1 MGKPWQELFVLRFK
15 KDSNCEV
22 FCMKILYENEIDNAT
37 LTPSSEDGAFPVA
50 NIKRIASTDEF
61 RSASGVTGG
70 SVLVDLGSAKECD
83 FLAITGNTY
92 TRKLAG
98 DTITVTAGDDPS
110 TTVMGLTQPVEIFNT
125 TLSTACYQS
134 SVFVDLTPTSVIQ
147 FYINTYVGNR
157 GEYRFLSKLN
167 GVLTPIEQ
175 SKTVTPKSVQSFLS
189 SNFSS
194 LSIVALS
201 ATKIVACF
209 ADEANGQ
216 RGTALVV
223 NISGDTITPAATP
236 FVFNAGAVSHVS
248 VDFMTSTQA
257 LVCYSDASD
266 GNKGKAVVLTISTD
280 TITAGAVF
288 EFSSYAIS
296 IATVGRFS
304 NSAVVNYRDSA
315 GNGKSIL
322 FSISGTTITTSK
334 TTTFS
339 SSSDVSHICG
349 TMIDNSRVAVFFR
362 DGADGNKGKVTVLN
376 LQGSLFEPLAGSPIL
391 VSDNSVS
398 LPSARR
404 LSDLNALIVY
414 KDDVSGTA
422 KAFVLNRT
430 TGNVISKGQTKELS
444 SDVITALHMSVINQ
458 FESVVTLATSTHGKA
473 IGVRTTGDVVT
484 CGTAQNVQTGTLSV
498 LQTTKQDVGGY
509 TNSGGSG
516 ILLFFRESSTGKACR
531 IAFDEHIFE
540 TGSAA
545 NLGACKFDSA
555 HALVCYRAAS
565 LSTGVAKVITV
576 SPTVSISAGV
586 TFETSY
592 PQNIFVESASASSAL
607 AVYFYNAT
615 NGRAVAFSYTG
626 GVLTAGTPVTFHSG
640 IALETAGLFPLSNG
654 SFFVVSNAA
663 SGAARACVLGV
674 SGTVVTANTQYQIWG
689 NSTRV
694 ITRKIDD
701 TRALVAMLYW
711 DGAWRFSTL
720 IVGISGTVCTIP
732 PSFTII
738 LAGYVQYFSF
748 AAFQSNVLLS
758 YSDTVSGG
766 GTGSFCL
773 LAIQGQT
780 ITKGAVNKFSTN
792 TTTMTAIFTV
802 PDGDSVFTVYR
813 HLDVMRYVRHSMNFQ
828 FEKTLTVYPDE
839 ALAVGMFTPTSF
851 RYWKVSFSSSDTYF
865 GCSSMFL
872 GKAFSF
878 TENCFNT
885 QLTLRESDLSSV
897 RFSPTGRRFIDE
909 QSSRIKTLNLSLS
922 SMNKTEASQWRD
934 FWNAV
939 ALRKSFFLSVDET
952 YTVLNEPMILAGK
965 FMFNE
970 SMEMSQQTFGLWEA
984 SFSMTEVM

>member
-1 MGKPWQELFVLRFK
+1 
-15 KDSNCEV
+15 
-22 FCMKILYENEIDNAT
+22 MKILYENEIDNAT

-98 DTITVTAGDDPS
+98 DTITVTAGNDPS
-110 TTVMGLTQPVEIFNT
+110 TTVMGITQPVEIFNT

-147 FYINTYVGNR
+147 FYINLYVGNR

-167 GVLTPIEQ
+167 GVLTPLEQ

-189 SNFSS
+189 SNFSYLS
-194 LSIVALS
+194 LVALS

-236 FVFNAGAVSHVS
+236 FVFNSGAVSHVS
-248 VDFMTSTQA
+248 VDFMSSTQA

-280 TITAGAVF
+280 TITAGGVF

-339 SSSDVSHICG
+339 SSSNVSHICG
-349 TMIDNSRVAVFFR
+349 SMIDGSRVAVFFR
-362 DGADGNKGKVTVLN
+362 DGADGGKGKVAVLN
-376 LQGSLFEPLAGSPIL
+376 MAGSLFEPLGSPML
-391 VSDNSVS
+391 VSDNAVS

-404 LSDLNALIVY
+404 LNDLSALIVY

-430 TGNVISKGQTKELS
+430 TGNVISKGQTIELS
-444 SDVITALHMSVINQ
+444 SDAVTEVHMSVLNL
-458 FESVVTLATSTHGKA
+458 FEAVVTIATNANVKA
-473 IGVRTTGDVVT
+473 IGVRISGDVVT
-484 CGTAQNVQTGTLSV
+484 CGSAQNVQAGTISM
-498 LQTTKQDVGGY
+498 LQTTKQDGGGY
-509 TNSGGSG
+509 ANTTGSG

-540 TGSAA
+540 TGPTA

-555 HALVCYRAAS
+555 HALVCYRAVS

-607 AVYFYNAT
+607 AVYYYNNT

-640 IALETAGLFPLSNG
+640 IALTTAGLFPLSNG
-654 SFFVVSNAA
+654 SFFVASN
-663 SGAARACVLGV
+663 GGPARACVLGV
-674 SGTVVTANTQYQIWG
+674 SGTVVTANTQYQIFG
-689 NSTRV
+689 SSTRV
-694 ITRKIDD
+694 IARKIDD
-701 TRALVAMLYW
+701 SRAMVAMLYF
-711 DGAWRFSTL
+711 DGGWRFSVM
-720 IVGISGTVCTIP
+720 IIGIAGTVCSIP
-732 PSFTII
+732 PSFTSI
-738 LAGYVQYFSF
+738 LQGYVQFFAFSP
-748 AAFQSNVLLS
+748 FQGNTLLS

-773 LAIQGQT
+773 LAVQDQT

-792 TTTMTAIFTV
+792 TTTMTAIFTI

-970 SMEMSQQTFGLWEA
+970 AMEMSQQTFGLWEA